1 MASQARKDKQGYQLV
16 DYSYQLKK
24 IMLLSDTI
32 VAPSTPPGVGAL
44 AVVRLS
50 GPGAVACVQ
59 ALFSKKNLAAQPGH
73 TLHYGTLREPGSGPV
88 LDEAVVALYRAPR
101 SYTREDVVEISCHG
115 SDYVVRQ
122 VLAAL
127 LRQGARLAAPG
138 EFTRRAFLNGALDL
152 AQAEAVA
159 DLITADSALSHQV
172 ALNQLRGGF
181 SNELRALRGR
191 LVQFAALLELELDF
205 GEEDVEFADRTGL
218 ARLLAEV
225 RGVVGELLRSF
236 ELGNVIKNGITVVIA
251 GRPNA
256 GKSTLLNAL
265 LREERA
271 IVSALPGTTRDFIE
285 DEITL
290 DGLRFR
296 FVDTAGLR
304 DNPADEVEAIGV
316 RRTRERI
323 GQAAL
328 LLYVFDLTELTPA
341 EVQADIAELTA
352 TLPRL
357 PVLAVG
363 NKADLAFDEQL
374 SAISY
379 QLSVD
384 NQAKISNQPP
394 ATSHKEPAT
403 RNQQPATSHEEP
415 EANNQPPAT
424 SHEEPEN
431 SNQKPATIVI
441 AAARREGLDELQAA
455 LLARVRGAGLA
466 GTGTA
471 TIVTNARHA
480 RALEVA
486 AQHLDAV
493 RAGLNEGR
501 GTELLAAD
509 LRHALAAL
517 GEITGEIST
526 DDLLTSI
533 FTQFCIG
540 K

>member
-1 MASQARKDKQGYQLV
+1 MAL
-16 DYSYQLKK
+16 
-24 IMLLSDTI
+24 
-32 VAPSTPPGVGAL
+32 STPPGAGAL
-44 AVVRLS
+44 AVLRLS
-50 GPGAVACVQ
+50 GPAAIAITQ

-73 TLHYGTLREPGSGPV
+73 TLHYGTLRDPASGRV
-88 LDEAVVALYRAPR
+88 LDEVVVALYRAPR
-101 SYTREDVVEISCHG
+101 SYTREDVVEISGHG
-115 SDYVVRQ
+115 SDYVAGQ

-127 LRQGARLAAPG
+127 LRQGARLAEAG
-138 EFTRRAFLNGALDL
+138 EFTKRAFLNGALDL

-159 DLITADSALSHQV
+159 DLIAADSALSHQV

-181 SNELRALRGR
+181 SDELRALRAR
-191 LVQFAALLELELDF
+191 LIQFAALLELELDF

-225 RGVVGELLRSF
+225 EGVVSGLLRSF
-236 ELGNVIKNGITVVIA
+236 ELGNVIKNGITTVIA

-271 IVSALPGTTRDFIE
+271 IVSATPGTTRDFIE
-285 DEITL
+285 DEVVIE
-290 DGLRFR
+290 GIRFR

-304 DNPADEVEAIGV
+304 DDPADEVEAIGV

-323 GQAAL
+323 GRAAL
-328 LLYVFDLTELTPA
+328 LLYLFDLTELSPA
-341 EVQADIAELTA
+341 EVRADIAALTA
-352 TLPRL
+352 SLPHL

-363 NKADLAFDEQL
+363 NKQDLGGGRNYELGIRNYELEKDFPYPTSQSQTLETSSQQL
-374 SAISY
+374 AANNQQSAAE
-379 QLSVD
+379 
-384 NQAKISNQPP
+384 NQEL
-394 ATSHKEPAT
+394 ATN
-403 RNQQPATSHEEP
+403 NQQPT
-415 EANNQPPAT
+415 T
-424 SHEEPEN
+424 
-431 SNQKPATIVI
+431 SNQTIFI
-441 AAARREGLDELQAA
+441 SASQRQGLDELQAA

-486 AQHLDAV
+486 ARHLAAV
-493 RAGLNEGR
+493 RQGLAEGR

-517 GEITGEIST
+517 GEITGEISS

>member
-1 MASQARKDKQGYQLV
+1 MTPFA
-16 DYSYQLKK
+16 
-24 IMLLSDTI
+24 LSDTI
-32 VAPSTPPGVGAL
+32 VALSTPPGAGAL

-50 GPGAVACVQ
+50 GPAAVSITQ
-59 ALFSKKNLAAQPGH
+59 ALFSKKNLAGQPGH
-73 TLHYGTLREPGSGPV
+73 TLHYGTLREPGTTQL
-88 LDEAVVALYRAPR
+88 LDEVVVALYRAPR
-101 SYTREDVVEISCHG
+101 SYTREDVVEISGHG
-115 SDYVVRQ
+115 SDFIVRQ
-122 VLAAL
+122 LLAAL
-127 LRQGARLAAPG
+127 LRQGARLAEAG
-138 EFTRRAFLNGALDL
+138 EFTKRAFLNGALDL

-159 DLITADSALSHQV
+159 DLIAADSALSHQV

-181 SNELRALRGR
+181 SDELRELRAQ
-191 LVQFAALLELELDF
+191 LVKFAALLELELDF

-218 ARLLAEV
+218 ARLLTEV
-225 RGVVGELLRSF
+225 ESVVLGLLRSF
-236 ELGNVIKNGITVVIA
+236 ELGNVLKNGITTVIA

-271 IVSALPGTTRDFIE
+271 IVSAIPGTTRDFIE
-285 DEITL
+285 DEVSI

-328 LLYVFDLTELTPA
+328 LLYLFDLTELTPN

-352 TLPRL
+352 SLPNL

-363 NKADLAFDEQL
+363 NKRDLATAGQL
-374 SAISY
+374 AAFAGSGREAYPLAVISAG
-379 QLSVD
+379 QR
-384 NQAKISNQPP
+384 A
-394 ATSHKEPAT
+394 
-403 RNQQPATSHEEP
+403 
-415 EANNQPPAT
+415 
-424 SHEEPEN
+424 
-431 SNQKPATIVI
+431 
-441 AAARREGLDELQAA
+441 GLDELQAA
-455 LLARVRGAGLA
+455 LLAQVRGAGLA
-466 GTGTA
+466 TTGAA
-471 TIVTNARHA
+471 TIVTNVRHA
-480 RALEVA
+480 RALEEALGYLAAVA
-486 AQHLDAV
+486 Q
-493 RAGLNEGR
+493 GLAEGR
-501 GTELLAAD
+501 STELLAAD

-517 GEITGEIST
+517 GSITGEISS